1 MRHHAFTPDHSRHPD
16 ITDLISIAQVTREF
30 GISRATLYR
39 YAKIGLSRQPGRLL
53 PLVWVGGRTFVSR
66 AELTEY
72 LIRPV
77 ARGGVSVKAASIRK
91 VPTTA
96 STARIDRFLS
106 HGSRS
111 PRG

>member
-1 MRHHAFTPDHSRHPD
+1 MKHHAFAPDHSRRPD
-16 ITDLISIAQVTREF
+16 ITDLMSIAQATREF
-30 GISRATLYR
+30 RVSRATLYR
-39 YAKIGLSRQPGRLL
+39 YAKTGLSRHPGRLL

-77 ARGGVSVKAASIRK
+77 ARREASVKSASSRR

-96 STARIDRFLS
+96 STARLDQFLS
-106 HGSRS
+106 QGSRS
-111 PRG
+111 TRR